1 MSNLTF
7 FKFDDLGT
15 GRESVPLAERLLEG
29 DPRFT
34 NWDVEKSPDDK
45 VRTGVW
51 QTTPGTLRS
60 IKGGVWEFCYILSG
74 VSELV
79 EDGNE
84 NPIRVQA
91 GDAFVM
97 KPDWVGIWRCI
108 ETTRKIWLVY
118 GSA

>member
-7 FKFDDLGT
+7 FKLNNLGA
-15 GRESVPLAERLLEG
+15 GRESGPVPERLLTG

-34 NWDVEKSPDDK
+34 NWDVDQSTDGK

-51 QTTPGTLRS
+51 ETTPGTLRS

-79 EDGNE
+79 EDGGKTY
-84 NPIRVQA
+84 RVQA

-97 KPDWVGIWRCI
+97 KPDWVGVWRCI
-108 ETTRKIWLVY
+108 ETTRKIWTTY
-118 GSA
+118 GSV